1 MTSGHREAE
10 RSSPPS
16 GTLVSLVDPFIGTE
30 PADLPPLFGPAAVWF
45 WPKPQIGNT
54 HPGACLPLGMVSAM
68 PYTGGYPTGYGR
80 YGKSLQGRP
89 VAMSEELRVSGFT
102 HFQQSGVGAIRKY
115 YNYCRVTPL
124 LVEAGGLAVLG
135 DSWLIDDEQAAP
147 GWYSCRLPAVGV
159 LAELTVTPRGAVHRY
174 TFPASAQALLAIDF
188 SHGGIAIEDGR
199 TLPLRAELR
208 LVDEC
213 SAEACVTMEGLPI
226 RMAVAV
232 KGLGTAACSASLW
245 EAGER
250 VDGQERAYDS
260 IRESTYR
267 PFGVVFTGPT
277 VAGQQVELE
286 VAFSLRSRERA
297 RQHLAVSPKPFTAAR
312 QAAAAAWQSLLGRIE
327 IDGGTTAQRRTFATA
342 LYHSLIKPSEAR
354 DESPFWPWDGP
365 FYFDFA
371 TLWDMYKTQLPLLL
385 TLCPAAGAD
394 IVNSL
399 LTVFEMEGNFPIGY
413 RLARGYD
420 RFAHQASGLVHVV
433 IADAYH
439 RRLPGIDW
447 ERAVAVMAKDFA
459 RAYGEAFLQ
468 DGLVHP
474 ITHTLDLAYAGFCTA
489 TIARG
494 IGDTATADRMEDLA
508 RRWQNAFAADGLLKD
523 STFYE
528 GTKWN
533 YSFRLLHDMA
543 GRIRLAGGDA
553 AFVELLD
560 TFFGVGAEPVRQPGV
575 APSPAE
581 MAAGAALGRF
591 EGFNNEP
598 DMEAPYAYLYAGR
611 HDRVCE
617 IVRAGLEQCFGD
629 TPGGMV
635 GNDDSGGMSS
645 WYVWNALGLFPVAGQ
660 DVFLIGSPLFEAA
673 RLRVAEDAV
682 FSIAAAGNS
691 SDRPYVMAATLNGE
705 PLDRPY
711 LRWAEIAAGGTLG
724 LQMSATS
731 KAWPSSRPP
740 SVADA
745 TPEVT

>member
-10 RSSPPS
+10 RSSAPRE
-16 GTLVSLVDPFIGTE
+16 TLFSLVDPFIGTE
-30 PADLPPLFGPAAVWF
+30 PTDLPPLTGPAAAWF

-54 HPGACLPLGMVSAM
+54 HPGACLPLGMVSVM

-89 VAMSEELRVSGFT
+89 VAMFEQLKVSGFT

-124 LVEAGGLAVLG
+124 LAEAGGLPAVG
-135 DSWLIDDEQAAP
+135 ACWQVDDEQAFP
-147 GWYSCRLPAVGV
+147 GGYSCRLPALGV

-174 TFPASAQALLAIDF
+174 TFPASSAALLAIDF

-208 LVDEC
+208 LLDGQ

-232 KGLGTAACSASLW
+232 SGLGAADGTASLW
-245 EAGER
+245 EAGELL
-250 VDGQERAYDS
+250 DGRERAYDS
-260 IRESTYR
+260 IRDSTYR

-297 RQHLAVSPKPFTAAR
+297 RRHLASAPKPFTAAR
-312 QAAAAAWQSLLGRIE
+312 RAAGAAWQSLLGRIE
-327 IDGGTTAQRRTFATA
+327 IEGGTTAQRRTFATA
-342 LYHSLIKPSEAR
+342 VYHSLIKPSEAR

-385 TLCPAAGAD
+385 TLCPDAGTD

-420 RFAHQASGLVHVV
+420 RFAHQASGLVHVL
-433 IADAYH
+433 IADAFH
-439 RRLPGIDW
+439 HQLPGIDW
-447 ERAVAVMAKDFA
+447 ERSVALMVKDFA

-489 TIARG
+489 TVARG
-494 IGDTATADRMEDLA
+494 IGDTATAARMDDLA
-508 RRWQNAFAADGLLKD
+508 GRWRNAFAADGLLKD

-543 GRIRLAGGDA
+543 GRIALAGGDA
-553 AFVELLD
+553 AFVTLLD
-560 TFFGVGAEPVRQPGV
+560 RFFGIAADPVRQPGE
-575 APSPAE
+575 SPTKAE

-598 DMEAPYAYLYAGR
+598 DMEAPYAYVYAGR
-611 HDRVCE
+611 HDRTCE
-617 IVRAGLEQCFGD
+617 IVRAGLDQCFGD

-660 DVFLIGSPLFEAA
+660 DLLLIGSPLFASS
-673 RLRVAEDAV
+673 RLHLAGDVAFTV
-682 FSIAAAGNS
+682 AAAGNAT
-691 SDRPYVMAATLNGE
+691 DRPYVASATLNGR
-705 PLDRPY
+705 PLAGPF
-711 LRWAEIAAGGTLG
+711 LRWAELARGGVLE
-724 LQMSATS
+724 LQMSS
-731 KAWPSSRPP
+731 QPHSWPTGRPP
-740 SVADA
+740 SASAVG
-745 TPEVT
+745 VS

>member
-10 RSSPPS
+10 RSSAPRE
-16 GTLVSLVDPFIGTE
+16 TLFSLVDPFVGTE
-30 PADLPPLFGPAAVWF
+30 PTDLPSLTGPAAAWF

-54 HPGACLPLGMVSAM
+54 HPGACLPLGLVSVM
-68 PYTGGYPTGYGR
+68 PFTGGYPTGYGR

-89 VAMSEELRVSGFT
+89 VAMFDQLEVSGFT

-124 LVEAGGLAVLG
+124 LAEAGGLPSLG
-135 DSWLIDDEQAAP
+135 TCWQVDDELASP
-147 GWYSCRLPAVGV
+147 GFYSCRLPTLGV

-174 TFPASAQALLAIDF
+174 TFPASAAALLAIDF

-199 TLPLRAELR
+199 TLPLRSELR
-208 LVDEC
+208 LLDGH

-232 KGLGTAACSASLW
+232 SGLGAAGGSASLW
-245 EAGER
+245 EAGELL
-250 VDGQERAYDS
+250 DGRERAYDS
-260 IRESTYR
+260 IRDSTYR

-297 RQHLAVSPKPFTAAR
+297 RRHLASAPKPFTAAR
-312 QAAAAAWQSLLGRIE
+312 RAAGEAWQNLLGRIE
-327 IDGGTTAQRRTFATA
+327 VDGGTASQRRTFATA
-342 LYHSLIKPSEAR
+342 LYHSLIKPSEAQ

-385 TLCPAAGAD
+385 TLCPDAGAD

-420 RFAHQASGLVHVV
+420 RFAHQASGLVHVL
-433 IADAYH
+433 IADAFH
-439 RRLPGIDW
+439 HRLPGIDW
-447 ERAVAVMAKDFA
+447 ERAVALMVKDFA

-489 TIARG
+489 TVARG
-494 IGDTATADRMEDLA
+494 IGDTATAARMDDLA
-508 RRWQNAFAADGLLKD
+508 GRWRNAFAADGLLKD

-533 YSFRLLHDMA
+533 YSFRLLQDMA
-543 GRIRLAGGDA
+543 GRIALAGGDA
-553 AFVELLD
+553 AFVKLLD
-560 TFFGVGAEPVRQPGV
+560 RFFGIGAAPVRQPGE
-575 APSPAE
+575 APTKAE

-598 DMEAPYAYLYAGR
+598 DMEAPYAYVYAGR
-611 HDRVCE
+611 HDRTCE
-617 IVRAGLEQCFGD
+617 IVRAGLDQCFGD

-660 DVFLIGSPLFEAA
+660 DLLLIGSPLFASA
-673 RLRVAEDAV
+673 RLQLAGNVE
-682 FSIAAAGNS
+682 FTIAADGNAE
-691 SDRPYVMAATLNGE
+691 DRPYVASAALNGRQLAG
-705 PLDRPY
+705 PF
-711 LRWAEIAAGGTLG
+711 LRWAELAGGGTLE
-724 LQMSATS
+724 LQMSSQPHSWSTE
-731 KAWPSSRPP
+731 RPP
-740 SVADA
+740 SASAAGVS
-745 TPEVT
+745 

>member
-1 MTSGHREAE
+1 MTPGHREAE
-10 RSSPPS
+10 RSSAPRE
-16 GTLVSLVDPFIGTE
+16 SLFSLADPFIGTE
-30 PADLPPLFGPAAVWF
+30 PTDLPPLTGPAAAWF

-54 HPGACLPLGMVSAM
+54 HPGACLPLGMVSVM

-89 VAMSEELRVSGFT
+89 VAMFDQLKVSGFT

-124 LVEAGGLAVLG
+124 LAEAGGFSSLG
-135 DSWLIDDEQAAP
+135 ASWQIIDEQASP
-147 GWYSCRLPAVGV
+147 GSYSCRLPGLGV
-159 LAELTVTPRGAVHRY
+159 LADLTVTPRGAVHRY
-174 TFPASAQALLAIDF
+174 TFPASAAAFLAIDF

-199 TLPLRAELR
+199 TLPLRAEVR
-208 LVDEC
+208 LLDSC

-232 KGLGTAACSASLW
+232 SGLGAADNAASLW
-245 EAGER
+245 EAGELL
-250 VDGQERAYDS
+250 DGEERAYDS

-297 RQHLAVSPKPFTAAR
+297 RQHLSAGPKPFAAAR
-312 QAAAAAWQSLLGRIE
+312 RAAGEAWQSLLGRIDIE
-327 IDGGTTAQRRTFATA
+327 GGSASQRRTFATA

-365 FYFDFA
+365 FWFDFA

-385 TLCPAAGAD
+385 TLCPEAGVD

-420 RFAHQASGLVHVV
+420 RFAHQASGLVHVL
-433 IADAYH
+433 IADAFH
-439 RRLPGIDW
+439 HRLPGIDW
-447 ERAVAVMAKDFA
+447 ERAVALMAKDFA

-489 TIARG
+489 TVAHG
-494 IGDTATADRMEDLA
+494 IGDAATATRMNDLA
-508 RRWQNAFAADGLLKD
+508 SRWRNAFAADGLLKD

-543 GRIRLAGGDA
+543 GRIDLAGGDA
-553 AFVELLD
+553 AFVNLLD
-560 TFFGVGAEPVRQPGV
+560 RFFGIAAEPVRQPGES
-575 APSPAE
+575 PSPAE
-581 MAAGAALGRF
+581 MAAGGSLGRF
-591 EGFNNEP
+591 EGLNNEP
-598 DMEAPYAYLYAGR
+598 DMEAAYAYVYAGR
-611 HDRVCE
+611 HDRTCE
-617 IVRAGLEQCFGD
+617 IVRAGLDQCFGD

-660 DVFLIGSPLFEAA
+660 DMLLIGSPLFPKATLRLANDVEFTVAA
-673 RLRVAEDAV
+673 TGN
-682 FSIAAAGNS
+682 AA
-691 SDRPYVMAATLNGE
+691 DRPYVASATLNGR
-705 PLDRPY
+705 PLGGAF
-711 LRWAEIAAGGTLG
+711 LRWADLAGGGVLE
-724 LQMSATS
+724 LAMSDQPHC
-731 KAWPSSRPP
+731 WPTECPP
-740 SVADA
+740 SVAVA
-745 TPEVT
+745 GAS

>member
-1 MTSGHREAE
+1 
-10 RSSPPS
+10 
-16 GTLVSLVDPFIGTE
+16 
-30 PADLPPLFGPAAVWF
+30 
-45 WPKPQIGNT
+45 
-54 HPGACLPLGMVSAM
+54 
-68 PYTGGYPTGYGR
+68 
-80 YGKSLQGRP
+80 
-89 VAMSEELRVSGFT
+89 
-102 HFQQSGVGAIRKY
+102 
-115 YNYCRVTPL
+115 
-124 LVEAGGLAVLG
+124 
-135 DSWLIDDEQAAP
+135 
-147 GWYSCRLPAVGV
+147 
-159 LAELTVTPRGAVHRY
+159 
-174 TFPASAQALLAIDF
+174 
-188 SHGGIAIEDGR
+188 
-199 TLPLRAELR
+199 
-208 LVDEC
+208 
-213 SAEACVTMEGLPI
+213 
-226 RMAVAV
+226 
-232 KGLGTAACSASLW
+232 
-245 EAGER
+245 
-250 VDGQERAYDS
+250 
-260 IRESTYR
+260 
-267 PFGVVFTGPT
+267 
-277 VAGQQVELE
+277 
-286 VAFSLRSRERA
+286 
-297 RQHLAVSPKPFTAAR
+297 
-312 QAAAAAWQSLLGRIE
+312 
-327 IDGGTTAQRRTFATA
+327 
-342 LYHSLIKPSEAR
+342 
-354 DESPFWPWDGP
+354 
-365 FYFDFA
+365 
-371 TLWDMYKTQLPLLL
+371 
-385 TLCPAAGAD
+385 
-394 IVNSL
+394 
-399 LTVFEMEGNFPIGY
+399 
-413 RLARGYD
+413 
-420 RFAHQASGLVHVV
+420 
-433 IADAYH
+433 
-439 RRLPGIDW
+439 
-447 ERAVAVMAKDFA
+447 
-459 RAYGEAFLQ
+459 
-468 DGLVHP
+468 
-474 ITHTLDLAYAGFCTA
+474 
-489 TIARG
+489 
-494 IGDTATADRMEDLA
+494 MEDLA

-711 LRWAEIAAGGTLG
+711 LRWAEIAAGGTLS
-724 LQMSATS
+724 LEMSDAPTG
-731 KAWPSSRPP
+731 WPSLRPP

>member
-10 RSSPPS
+10 RLSPAGPH
-16 GTLVSLVDPFIGTE
+16 LVSAVDPFIGTE
-30 PADLPPLFGPAAVWF
+30 PTDLPPLAGPAAGWW

-89 VAMSEELRVSGFT
+89 VALFDQLRVSGFT

-115 YNYCRVTPL
+115 YNYCKVTPL
-124 LVEAGGLAVLG
+124 LAEAGGLAALG
-135 DSWLIDDEQAAP
+135 TSWPIDEEGATP
-147 GWYSCRLPAVGV
+147 GFYRCRLPGLGI

-174 TFPASAQALLAIDF
+174 TYPASSQAVLAIDF

-199 TLPLRAELR
+199 TLPLRAELQLLNDR
-208 LVDEC
+208 

-232 KGLGTAACSASLW
+232 NGLEGSDCSVSLW
-245 EAGER
+245 EAGALLNGR
-250 VDGQERAYDS
+250 NQAYES

-277 VAGQQVELE
+277 AAGQRVELE

-297 RQHLAVSPKPFTAAR
+297 RRHLAASPKPFTAAR
-312 QAAAAAWQSLLGRIE
+312 QAAGEVWQSLLGRIE
-327 IDGGTTAQRRTFATA
+327 VDGGTSAQRRTFATA
-342 LYHSLIKPSEAR
+342 VYHSLLKPSEAR

-365 FYFDFA
+365 FSFDFA

-447 ERAVAVMAKDFA
+447 ERAVALMAKDFA

-489 TIARG
+489 TVARG
-494 IGDTATADRMEDLA
+494 IGDPATAERMEDLA
-508 RRWQNAFAADGLLKD
+508 GRWRNAFAADGLLKD

-543 GRIRLAGGDA
+543 GRIGLAGGEA
-553 AFVELLD
+553 AFGGLLD
-560 TFFGVGAEPVRQPGV
+560 RFFGVAAEPVRQPGE
-575 APSPAE
+575 APSKGE

-611 HDRVCE
+611 HDRTCE
-617 IVRAGLEQCFGD
+617 IVRAGMDQCFGD

-660 DVFLIGSPLFEAA
+660 DVFLIGSPIFDAA
-673 RLRVAEDAV
+673 RLRLSNDAV
-682 FSIAAAGNS
+682 FSITSAVNS
-691 SDRPYVMAATLNGE
+691 PDRPYVAAATLNGE
-705 PLDRPY
+705 PIDRPF
-711 LRWAEIAAGGTLG
+711 LRWSEIAAGGLLD
-724 LQMSATS
+724 LQMSEVPTG
-731 KAWPSSRPP
+731 WPSSRPP
-740 SVADA
+740 SASTRKA
-745 TPEVT
+745 